1 MKLEPSVIPLL
12 IYLWSSGII
21 TVLAFAGAPKPS
33 TKRYGSPSRS
43 SLTDKE
49 HSDDRPRVAI
59 VGGGITGLVVGY
71 VLSQSGKYNVTLL
84 EQSSNL
90 GGNIRSVLNPHDI
103 AAASTVSDR
112 SNTKRLNIGHA
123 SHMGMF
129 WNLRLMLRYLGI
141 EEWPVG
147 RGKNH
152 EPGLFRMLSVDLQE
166 GNIVQPSLD
175 DVLSPMIWLEA
186 FWFYLQSYLDPEQSL
201 DEYLKVNSHCN
212 KFLSI
217 LYWSMSTFEFDKR
230 VQDEAGEYALGAAR
244 ALLITQIF
252 FKFVL
257 CEKIEGILP
266 PKIDSGLK
274 KELIDRIRRDV
285 PKDMSTNLL
294 ERIDHSATSHDIL
307 FDAPLASYFCAD

>member
-12 IYLWSSGII
+12 IYLWTSGII
-21 TVLAFAGAPKPS
+21 TVLAFAGAPKPLPS

-43 SLTDKE
+43 SLADKE

-59 VGGGITGLVVGY
+59 VGGGISGLVVGY

-90 GGNIRSVLNPHDI
+90 GGNIRSVPDPHGI

-112 SNTKRLNIGHA
+112 SNSKKLNIGHA

-175 DVLSPMIWLEA
+175 YVLSPMIWFEA

-201 DEYLKVNSHCN
+201 DEYLKVNSHSN

-217 LYWSMSTFEFDKR
+217 LYWSVSTFEFDKR

-252 FKFVL
+252 FKHVD
-257 CEKIEGILP
+257 EPVGTDR
-266 PKIDSGLK
+266 PKCHQ
-274 KELIDRIRRDV
+274 
-285 PKDMSTNLL
+285 P
-294 ERIDHSATSHDIL
+294 
-307 FDAPLASYFCAD
+307 